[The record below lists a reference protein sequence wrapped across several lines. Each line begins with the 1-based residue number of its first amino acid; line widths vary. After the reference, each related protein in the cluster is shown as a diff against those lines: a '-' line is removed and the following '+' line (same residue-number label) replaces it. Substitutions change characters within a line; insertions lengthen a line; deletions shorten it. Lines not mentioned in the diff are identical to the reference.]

1 MIVLIYKEVTYGNF
15 LLERQL
21 RNVARLVLRRR
32 GQGRYQRR
40 FVHTHDFKRT
50 IVVDEPELCVAVKWS
65 VVAAAAETHPW

>member
-32 GQGRYQRR
+32 GQGRHQRR

-50 IVVDEPELCVAVKWS
+50 IVVDEPE
-65 VVAAAAETHPW
+65 